1 MMRIRGDSMDYQN
14 ITKDTAAAYIQNET
28 NLFPKDAVL
37 DVYEIGSDASKADDD
52 GDGFVNFLFRVT
64 DTRTGGSVI
73 LKQARPYARTFES
86 ATPYVPE
93 RNTLEA
99 RLMLIKSAITAEYIP
114 EIYLIDAPNH
124 LYICEDC
131 GDLKIWRF
139 EMMAGKIYP
148 KIPAMVGEL
157 VAKDNFYTSELYLEP
172 ETHQELE
179 AAFANP
185 VMRNLFENIL
195 FLPKAIGP
203 DDAAYPKRQAL
214 AQQVWADHTFRTE
227 MLKLRHIYMAK
238 SECLIHSDLHTSN
251 LMVDADHMKTIDM
264 EYAFMGAC
272 SADSGYLIGN
282 LIYQYVRWFYCPQA
296 GDHTPA
302 EMRAYAL
309 YNIRM
314 FLESYFAVFKACW
327 QEDVRDIYRG
337 FDDYCDYLLDRYF
350 HETIG
355 FAGAQLISRVGRG
368 TRTPDI
374 DTIPETADQIEA
386 CQILFIL
393 AKALVMHREDIATIG
408 DFVDTIVRVTEDT
421 REALGK

>member
-1 MMRIRGDSMDYQN
+1 MDYQE

-28 NLFPKDAVL
+28 NLFPKDATL
-37 DVYEIGSDASKADDD
+37 SVYEIGSDAAKVGAD
-52 GDGFVNFLFRVT
+52 GDGFVNYLFRVT

-99 RLMLIKSAITAEYIP
+99 RLMLIKSAITPEYIP
-114 EIYLIDAPNH
+114 EIYLIDAPHH
-124 LYICEDC
+124 LYVCEDC

-172 ETHQELE
+172 ETHQKLA

-195 FLPKAIGP
+195 FLPKAEGP
-203 DDAAYPKRQAL
+203 DDATYPERQAL
-214 AQQVWADHTFRTE
+214 ARAVWADHAFCTE
-227 MLKLRHIYMAK
+227 MLKLRHTYMAK

-251 LMVDADHMKTIDM
+251 LMVNADRMKTIDM

-374 DTIPETADQIEA
+374 DTIPDPADQLAA
-386 CQILFIL
+386 CQMLFVL
-393 AKALVMHREDIATIG
+393 AKTLVMDREGIATVG
-408 DFVDTIVRVTEDT
+408 DFVDTIAKVSEQARKAIG
-421 REALGK
+421 R